1 MKICENGIY
10 RDMTQE
16 ELSSTEEK
24 IILPYQERVVARIRA
39 VYSVDD
45 ELAILRQRDTKP
57 EEFAEY
63 NAFVEKIKAEEKAG
77 GVTDGNY

>member
-1 MKICENGIY
+1 MKIYEDGIY
-10 RDMTQE
+10 REMTEE
-16 ELSSTEEK
+16 ELSATVET
-24 IILPYQERVVARIRA
+24 IVLPYQERVVNRIRA

-63 NAFVEKIKAEEKAG
+63 NAFVERIKAEERA
-77 GVTDGNY
+77 V

>member
-1 MKICENGIY
+1 MKKYVNGQYIE
-10 RDMTQE
+10 MTAEEIAEMQKE
-16 ELSSTEEK
+16 ELA
-24 IILPYQERVVARIRA
+24 IPYEERVVNRIRA

-63 NAFVEKIKAEEKAG
+63 NAFVEQIKAEEKEA
-77 GVTDGNY
+77 